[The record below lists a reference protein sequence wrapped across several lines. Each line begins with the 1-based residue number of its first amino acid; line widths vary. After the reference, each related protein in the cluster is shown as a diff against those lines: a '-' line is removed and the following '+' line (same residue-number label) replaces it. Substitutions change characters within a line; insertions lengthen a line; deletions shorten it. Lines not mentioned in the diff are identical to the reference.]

1 MSSFGRVTDA
11 VEVDDPG
18 SIFRLKLLV
27 LVLSL
32 RETRPAFLAHRVMN
46 ADSVINK
53 LAADTPGFG
62 DPDPNPCSGVFR
74 NMFLVFCVCVC
85 YCYSHIYIYKY
96 ITLFSVENGSV
107 YIYILYNFGDWG

>member
-1 MSSFGRVTDA
+1 MNVIALLLNVVMSSFGRVTDA

-53 LAADTPGFG
+53 LAADAPGFG
-62 DPDPNPCSGVFR
+62 DPDPNPCSGVSATCFW
-74 NMFLVFCVCVC
+74 FSAFVFVTAT
-85 YCYSHIYIYKY
+85 S
-96 ITLFSVENGSV
+96 T
-107 YIYILYNFGDWG
+107 YIYIST